1 MAGNLTYFESDGK
14 SVTVDLTSTV
24 PKDQIAYVSG
34 FLGIALQSGD
44 SGDSIALNVDHR
56 EYQFV
61 VPSGLS
67 VSKGDIV
74 YIDTADLTGHLPDDT
89 AWSTS
94 AGSGKIRLCKATSA
108 KDANNI
114 VTGILLAGE
123 HAS

>member
-14 SVTVDLTSTV
+14 SVTVSLTSTV
-24 PKDQIAYVSG
+24 PKDQIAYING
-34 FLGIALQSGD
+34 FLGIAMQSGD
-44 SGDSIALNVDHR
+44 SGDSVVLNIDHR

-89 AWSTS
+89 AWATS
-94 AGSGKIRLCKATSA
+94 AGSGLIRLFKATSA

-114 VTGILLAGE
+114 VTGILLSGE